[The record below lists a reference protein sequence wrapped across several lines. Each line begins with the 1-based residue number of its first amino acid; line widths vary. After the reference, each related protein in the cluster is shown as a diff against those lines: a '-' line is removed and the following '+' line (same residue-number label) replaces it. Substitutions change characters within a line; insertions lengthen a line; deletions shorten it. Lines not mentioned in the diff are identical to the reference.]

1 MKLYLQKHAGG
12 WIWPTGPSLPSPVL
26 NDATFCQFSGLPLC
40 LVHTLF
46 FSQVN
51 WVATANIWV
60 YLSTHIWFLQLW
72 YYEKVRNSEHNR
84 LVLLISWLFGKLL
97 SFFEP
102 LSCDCK
108 WRFFF
113 LILWRLRHIYWELNM
128 MPSTQQAENKYPFP
142 FAQSCSFPPLN
153 KSADI
158 S

>member
-113 LILWRLRHIYWELNM
+113 KSCDDWDIYIESWIWCLVHSRLKTNI
-128 MPSTQQAENKYPFP
+128 PS
-142 FAQSCSFPPLN
+142 PLP
-153 KSADI
+153 SHVLFLL
-158 S
+158 